1 MNLKKN
7 GFTVV
12 ELIVYLVIFVLLLG
26 GLNSFINWYRH
37 ANAGI
42 QRLDVLHQIRVASF
56 QIADEISYGSQILFP
71 PVGSPKA
78 YHQLSFKNNANE
90 IVVVFRDEKQP
101 LMSCNLMKKGKG
113 ENYLKVL
120 TGNTIKFEVKRPSS
134 HYVEY
139 ELTIRDDK
147 GKKPNEPTRDF
158 HLANSARIR
167 NVVK

>member
-1 MNLKKN
+1 MNQRKN

-12 ELIVYLVIFVLLLG
+12 EMIVYLVIFILLLG
-26 GLNSFINWYRH
+26 GLNSFITWYRH

-42 QRLDVLHQIRVASF
+42 QRLDVLHQIRIASF

-71 PVGSPKA
+71 PSESKTP
-78 YHQLSFKNNANE
+78 YYQLSFKNNANE
-90 IVVVFRDEKQP
+90 IIIIFRDEKQR
-101 LMSCNLMKKGKG
+101 LMTCNLMKKGRG
-113 ENYLKVL
+113 EKYLKVL
-120 TGNTIKFEVKRPSS
+120 TENTIKFEVKRPSA

-139 ELTIRDDK
+139 ELTIRDEK